1 MEFDFFC
8 LRANAFYDCSQFTSC
23 NHISVSFSLIIP
35 NIELL
40 KLRCSDLE
48 YIEYEMSEM
57 EREMHN
63 KQDIRT
69 IWSVLRDPSLLLP
82 VVIVCA
88 LQGGQQLSGINA
100 VFFYS
105 VRIFKSAGVPPEN
118 AEYANLGA
126 GCINLFVAF
135 FSPLLMKTINRRP
148 LSMLSC
154 AGSFVFLVV
163 LTFVIHF
170 IELADWLPYACV
182 ASVFAYLI
190 FYQIGLGPIPYFIG
204 SEIFEVPTRPAGMA
218 LGSVS
223 SWSCNFL
230 VALLFPTFQVWWGA
244 WVFLPFAV
252 TCLLLT
258 VLLKVYLPETR
269 GKNPSET
276 APLVAQGFASRPNVP
291 LR

>member
-1 MEFDFFC
+1 MNEFPLFYRILELKR
-8 LRANAFYDCSQFTSC
+8 LRGNDM
-23 NHISVSFSLIIP
+23 
-35 NIELL
+35 
-40 KLRCSDLE
+40 E
-48 YIEYEMSEM
+48 YIQYETGEM
-57 EREMHN
+57 EREMDA
-63 KQDIRT
+63 KQEIRT
-69 IWSVLRDPSLLLP
+69 IWSVLRDPTLLLP

-105 VRIFKSAGVPPEN
+105 VRIFKSAGVPPES

-126 GCINLFVAF
+126 GCINLLVAC
-135 FSPLLMKTINRRP
+135 FSPFLMKTVNRRP

-154 AGSFVFLVV
+154 FGSFVFLLV
-163 LTFVIHF
+163 LTAVVHF
-170 IELADWLPYACV
+170 IELASWLPYACV

-190 FYQIGLGPIPYFIG
+190 SYQIGLGPIPYFIG
-204 SEIFEVPTRPAGMA
+204 SEIFEVATRPAGMA
-218 LGSVS
+218 LGSVA

-244 WVFLPFAV
+244 WVFLPFAI

-269 GKNPSET
+269 GKNPADT
-276 APLVAQGFASRPNVP
+276 APLVAKGFASRPNAQ